1 MNQYASLKALIS
13 YETSQCLHRL
23 YPISCK
29 KKHVEWASV
38 SAAAITET
46 LTEAINETCFEG
58 TVRPSL

>member
-1 MNQYASLKALIS
+1 MKLVSAFIGSILSLA
-13 YETSQCLHRL
+13 
-23 YPISCK
+23 

>member
-1 MNQYASLKALIS
+1 MPSQALS
-13 YETSQCLHRL
+13 YLLQ
-23 YPISCK
+23 